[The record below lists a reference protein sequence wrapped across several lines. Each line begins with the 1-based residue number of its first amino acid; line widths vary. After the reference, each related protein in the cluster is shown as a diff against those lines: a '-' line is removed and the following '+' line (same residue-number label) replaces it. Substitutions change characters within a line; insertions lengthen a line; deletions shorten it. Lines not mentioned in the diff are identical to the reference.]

1 MRVYILALQ
10 NRIYFAEKLLEDI
23 KNARIISKPFVDET
37 VTEIATD
44 VKRRIAGAD
53 IILAIIDEKS
63 NNSVMF
69 NTELQLALMESRKN
83 RNKMLI
89 PIILDDVAVPVTIE
103 DTLYIKCNS
112 ESEEDLE
119 KTKLKIVRM
128 MEHKRYIVKKQKLR
142 ENKSRTSSMVILTL
156 AIEVFAV
163 LFIVLLIKE
172 PSFNIGPW
180 DDKGIMIS
188 SLVGIMTTLSIATL
202 STSYLSIMK
211 RRRQEDEEEEIEF
224 YSRRLKRAIVPEES
238 KQPQNNKSGN
248 EETKKEI
255 DALGRMMINLEDIKE
270 FYTWSQKQ
278 AKASFILAV
287 SMCISGFVLMVVAI
301 LLPVVFRLSFQM
313 SIIPAVGG
321 AITEVIAGTALIVYR
336 NSLSQLNHYHKALHE
351 DERFLSS
358 VNLLGKF
365 STVEARD
372 DMLREIIRS
381 EIQMNL
387 AVIHENVKSDSS
399 SIKENS
405 KK

>member
-142 ENKSRTSSMVILTL
+142 ENKSRTSSMVILTEMG
-156 AIEVFAV
+156 IR
-163 LFIVLLIKE
+163 IK
-172 PSFNIGPW
+172 
-180 DDKGIMIS
+180 
-188 SLVGIMTTLSIATL
+188 
-202 STSYLSIMK
+202 
-211 RRRQEDEEEEIEF
+211 
-224 YSRRLKRAIVPEES
+224 
-238 KQPQNNKSGN
+238 
-248 EETKKEI
+248 
-255 DALGRMMINLEDIKE
+255 
-270 FYTWSQKQ
+270 
-278 AKASFILAV
+278 
-287 SMCISGFVLMVVAI
+287 
-301 LLPVVFRLSFQM
+301 
-313 SIIPAVGG
+313 
-321 AITEVIAGTALIVYR
+321 ALIAKKLPGDETVTWIEPKVLKKR
-336 NSLSQLNHYHKALHE
+336 KAAE
-351 DERFLSS
+351 
-358 VNLLGKF
+358 
-365 STVEARD
+365 EA
-372 DMLREIIRS
+372 
-381 EIQMNL
+381 
-387 AVIHENVKSDSS
+387 AAAA
-399 SIKENS
+399 KEE
-405 KK
+405 

>member
-172 PSFNIGPW
+172 PSFNIGHW
-180 DDKGIMIS
+180 DEMDICLVLSNLLENAIEA
-188 SLVGIMTTLSIATL
+188 SLKT
-202 STSYLSIMK
+202 
-211 RRRQEDEEEEIEF
+211 ED
-224 YSRRLKRAIVPEES
+224 SRRKIVIKMYLHHTHILLIQAE
-238 KQPQNNKSGN
+238 NNFDAKILEKNGVFQSTKHSGN
-248 EETKKEI
+248 GI
-255 DALGRMMINLEDIKE
+255 GI
-270 FYTWSQKQ
+270 Q
-278 AKASFILAV
+278 
-287 SMCISGFVLMVVAI
+287 
-301 LLPVVFRLSFQM
+301 
-313 SIIPAVGG
+313 SIRHITERNGG
-321 AITEVIAGTALIVYR
+321 ASNFTYKDGEFTAKI
-336 NSLSQLNHYHKALHE
+336 
-351 DERFLSS
+351 
-358 VNLLGKF
+358 
-365 STVEARD
+365 
-372 DMLREIIRS
+372 MLRI
-381 EIQMNL
+381 
-387 AVIHENVKSDSS
+387 
-399 SIKENS
+399 
-405 KK
+405 

>member
-172 PSFNIGPW
+172 QSFNIGQW

-211 RRRQEDEEEEIEF
+211 RRR
-224 YSRRLKRAIVPEES
+224 
-238 KQPQNNKSGN
+238 
-248 EETKKEI
+248 
-255 DALGRMMINLEDIKE
+255 
-270 FYTWSQKQ
+270 
-278 AKASFILAV
+278 
-287 SMCISGFVLMVVAI
+287 
-301 LLPVVFRLSFQM
+301 
-313 SIIPAVGG
+313 
-321 AITEVIAGTALIVYR
+321 
-336 NSLSQLNHYHKALHE
+336 
-351 DERFLSS
+351 
-358 VNLLGKF
+358 
-365 STVEARD
+365 
-372 DMLREIIRS
+372 
-381 EIQMNL
+381 
-387 AVIHENVKSDSS
+387 
-399 SIKENS
+399 
-405 KK
+405 

>member
-128 MEHKRYIVKKQKLR
+128 MEHKRYIVKKTKVKR
-142 ENKSRTSSMVILTL
+142 E
-156 AIEVFAV
+156 
-163 LFIVLLIKE
+163 
-172 PSFNIGPW
+172 
-180 DDKGIMIS
+180 
-188 SLVGIMTTLSIATL
+188 
-202 STSYLSIMK
+202 
-211 RRRQEDEEEEIEF
+211 
-224 YSRRLKRAIVPEES
+224 
-238 KQPQNNKSGN
+238 
-248 EETKKEI
+248 
-255 DALGRMMINLEDIKE
+255 
-270 FYTWSQKQ
+270 
-278 AKASFILAV
+278 
-287 SMCISGFVLMVVAI
+287 
-301 LLPVVFRLSFQM
+301 
-313 SIIPAVGG
+313 
-321 AITEVIAGTALIVYR
+321 
-336 NSLSQLNHYHKALHE
+336 
-351 DERFLSS
+351 
-358 VNLLGKF
+358 
-365 STVEARD
+365 
-372 DMLREIIRS
+372 
-381 EIQMNL
+381 
-387 AVIHENVKSDSS
+387 
-399 SIKENS
+399 
-405 KK
+405 

>member
-163 LFIVLLIKE
+163 LFIVLNRPLI
-172 PSFNIGPW
+172 
-180 DDKGIMIS
+180 
-188 SLVGIMTTLSIATL
+188 
-202 STSYLSIMK
+202 
-211 RRRQEDEEEEIEF
+211 
-224 YSRRLKRAIVPEES
+224 
-238 KQPQNNKSGN
+238 
-248 EETKKEI
+248 
-255 DALGRMMINLEDIKE
+255 
-270 FYTWSQKQ
+270 
-278 AKASFILAV
+278 
-287 SMCISGFVLMVVAI
+287 
-301 LLPVVFRLSFQM
+301 
-313 SIIPAVGG
+313 
-321 AITEVIAGTALIVYR
+321 
-336 NSLSQLNHYHKALHE
+336 
-351 DERFLSS
+351 
-358 VNLLGKF
+358 
-365 STVEARD
+365 
-372 DMLREIIRS
+372 
-381 EIQMNL
+381 
-387 AVIHENVKSDSS
+387 
-399 SIKENS
+399 
-405 KK
+405 